1 MWINWTHEAA
11 FAKSRLTE
19 NSVGC
24 VASQHNY
31 NIIILQ
37 CSSVTSSATVQLTA
51 RLVTA
56 GVWPF
61 LRPFRRPEAPADPP
75 RRVLFCPA
83 IIELG
88 GRIRVK

>member
-1 MWINWTHEAA
+1 MWIDWTHEAA

-31 NIIILQ
+31 IAVQFRYKLGHG
-37 CSSVTSSATVQLTA
+37 SVNSTVGHGGALA
-51 RLVTA
+51 
-56 GVWPF
+56 
-61 LRPFRRPEAPADPP
+61 PEAPADPP

>member
-31 NIIILQ
+31 IAVQFRYKLGHGSV
-37 CSSVTSSATVQLTA
+37 SSTVGHGGALAVLTPLSPA
-51 RLVTA
+51 RNA
-56 GVWPF
+56 
-61 LRPFRRPEAPADPP
+61 RRFP

-83 IIELG
+83 IIELC

>member
-1 MWINWTHEAA
+1 MWINWTHEN
-11 FAKSRLTE
+11 RLRKE
-19 NSVGC
+19 SPDRNIALAVLRR
-24 VASQHNY
+24 

-37 CSSVTSSATVQLTA
+37 CSSATSSATVQLAA

-56 GVWPF
+56 GLWPF

-88 GRIRVK
+88 IRRKDKG

>member
-24 VASQHNY
+24 VAPQHNY
-31 NIIILQ
+31 IAVQFRYKLGHGSV
-37 CSSVTSSATVQLTA
+37 SSTVGHGGALAVLTPLSPARSARRSSP
-51 RLVTA
+51 A
-56 GVWPF
+56 G
-61 LRPFRRPEAPADPP
+61 A
-75 RRVLFCPA
+75 FCPA
-83 IIELG
+83 IIKLG

>member
-11 FAKSRLTE
+11 LAKSRLTE
-19 NSVGC
+19 NSIGC

-31 NIIILQ
+31 NAVQFRYKLGHG
-37 CSSVTSSATVQLTA
+37 SVNSTVGHGGALAVLTPLSPARSA
-51 RLVTA
+51 
-56 GVWPF
+56 
-61 LRPFRRPEAPADPP
+61 RRFPG
-75 RRVLFCPA
+75 RVLFCPA

>member
-31 NIIILQ
+31 I
-37 CSSVTSSATVQLTA
+37 AVQLRYKLGHGSVNSTVGHGGA
-51 RLVTA
+51 LAVLYAPFA
-56 GVWPF
+56 GQKRPPILPGGCF
-61 LRPFRRPEAPADPP
+61 LSGDY
-75 RRVLFCPA
+75 
-83 IIELG
+83 
-88 GRIRVK
+88 RIRRKDKG

>member
-31 NIIILQ
+31 IAVQFRYKLGHG
-37 CSSVTSSATVQLTA
+37 SVNSTVGHGGALAVLTPLSPARSA
-51 RLVTA
+51 
-56 GVWPF
+56 
-61 LRPFRRPEAPADPP
+61 RRPSPAGAFLSADY
-75 RRVLFCPA
+75 
-83 IIELG
+83 
-88 GRIRVK
+88 RIRRKDKG